1 MGHMEIE
8 YDNTKPLNH
17 YVNIHNDSKVV
28 QLYLRRHAD
37 QIVIQYNND
46 APTILQTLNNRPYE
60 GHLTMN
66 DIRIPYDEHDFNAA
80 DFIYD
85 LIYNE
90 DLRMFTRS
98 IRWIANQIRERY
110 QNIIDDSQ

>member
-1 MGHMEIE
+1 MEIE

-28 QLYLRRHAD
+28 KLYLRRHAD
-37 QIVIQYNND
+37 QIVMEYNNYTPNLLRD
-46 APTILQTLNNRPYE
+46 LNYNGPYV

-66 DIRIPYDEHDFNAA
+66 DIRIPIEEHDFNAA

-85 LIYNE
+85 LIYDE
-90 DLRMFTRS
+90 DLRMFTRT
-98 IRWIANQIRERY
+98 IRWIAIRIKERY
-110 QNIIDDSQ
+110 